1 MTATVFAPGSIG
13 NCGPGFDVLGL
24 AIEAVGDRIGVEL
37 TDGDA
42 RVAAVTGRDAELV
55 PLDPHRNA
63 ASLAATAWLR
73 AHGDGRNAI
82 VSIDKGLPVSG
93 GLGGSAASSVGGAFA
108 AALAM
113 GIEHPDPLAVVAAA
127 LEGEVAVAGRHLD
140 NIAPCV
146 VGGLALVLSL
156 RPANVVAL
164 RVAADWRLA
173 LVTPDV
179 RVETKAARELLPAT
193 SGRALWVQQ
202 MANTAAVVHAFAT
215 GDAALLHLAFD
226 DLYAEPRRAP
236 LIPRFN
242 EVKRA
247 ALHAGAL
254 GCTISGSGPTLVAI
268 CEDDD
273 VARRAAAAMQAA
285 FGDIAA
291 TSLVSPIAKKGVRI
305 WSAAAMPPLSE
316 RRHGR
321 RTPQS

>member
-1 MTATVFAPGSIG
+1 MNATVFAPGSIG

-24 AIEAVGDRIGVEL
+24 AIEAVGDRVGVEL

-63 ASLAATAWLR
+63 AWLAATAWLR
-73 AHGDGRNAI
+73 AHGDARNAV
-82 VSIDKGLPVSG
+82 VSIDKGLPVAG
-93 GLGGSAASSVGGAFA
+93 GLGGSAASSVGGAYA

-236 LIPRFN
+236 LIPRFP

-247 ALHAGAL
+247 AMQAGAL
-254 GCTISGSGPTLVAI
+254 GCAISGSGPTLAAI
-268 CEDDD
+268 CETDD

-285 FGDIAA
+285 FGDIASTA
-291 TSLVSPIAKKGVRI
+291 IVSPIARKGVR
-305 WSAAAMPPLSE
+305 
-316 RRHGR
+316 RV
-321 RTPQS
+321 

>member
-24 AIEAVGDRIGVEL
+24 AVEAIGDRVTVAL

-42 RVAAVTGRDAELV
+42 RVDAVTGRDAALV

-63 ASLAATAWLR
+63 AWLAATAWLR
-73 AHGDGRNAI
+73 AHGEARNAVI
-82 VSIDKGLPVSG
+82 TIDKGLPVAG

-113 GIEHPDPLAVVAAA
+113 GIENPDPLDVVAAA

-156 RPANVVAL
+156 RPPNVVKL
-164 RVAADWRLA
+164 DVAADWRLA

-179 RVETKAARELLPAT
+179 RVETKQARELLPAT

-215 GDAALLHLAFD
+215 GDAALLRLAFD
-226 DLYAEPRRAP
+226 DLYAEPRRAA
-236 LIPRFN
+236 LIPRFP
-242 EVKRA
+242 EAKRA
-247 ALHAGAL
+247 AMLAGAL
-254 GCTISGSGPTLVAI
+254 GCAISGSGPTLAAI
-268 CEDDD
+268 CATDA
-273 VARRAAAAMQAA
+273 VARAAAGAMQAA
-285 FGDIAA
+285 FGDIASTA
-291 TSLVSPIAKKGVRI
+291 IVSPIAREGVR
-305 WSAAAMPPLSE
+305 
-316 RRHGR
+316 RV
-321 RTPQS
+321 

>member
-1 MTATVFAPGSIG
+1 MTAATVFAPGSIG

-24 AIEAVGDRIGVEL
+24 AIEAVGDRVTIEL
-37 TDGDA
+37 TEGDA
-42 RVAAVTGRDAELV
+42 RVAAVTGRDAALV

-63 ASLAATAWLR
+63 AWLAATAWLR
-73 AHGDGRNAI
+73 AHGERRNA
-82 VSIDKGLPVSG
+82 VVTIDKGLPVAG

-113 GIEHPDPLAVVAAA
+113 GDEHPDPLAVVAAA

-156 RPANVVAL
+156 RPANVVKL
-164 RVAADWRLA
+164 TVAADWRLA

-202 MANTAAVVHAFAT
+202 MANTAAVVHAFAA
-215 GDAALLHLAFD
+215 GDAALLRLAFD

-236 LIPRFN
+236 LIPRFP
-242 EVKRA
+242 EAKRA
-247 ALHAGAL
+247 AMNAGAL
-254 GCTISGSGPTLVAI
+254 GCAISGSGPTLAAI
-268 CEDDD
+268 CETDEI
-273 VARRAAAAMQAA
+273 ARRAAGAMQVA
-285 FGDIAA
+285 FGDIASTA
-291 TSLVSPIAKKGVRI
+291 IVSAISWEGVR
-305 WSAAAMPPLSE
+305 
-316 RRHGR
+316 RV
-321 RTPQS
+321 

>member
-1 MTATVFAPGSIG
+1 MNATVFAPGSIG

-24 AIEAVGDRIGVEL
+24 AVEAVGDRVSVEL
-37 TDGDA
+37 TEGDA
-42 RVAAVTGRDAELV
+42 RVAEVTGRDAGLV

-63 ASLAATAWLR
+63 AWLAATAWLR
-73 AHGDGRNAI
+73 AHGDARNAI
-82 VSIDKGLPVSG
+82 VSIDKGLPVAG
-93 GLGGSAASSVGGAFA
+93 GLGGSAASSVGGAYA

-164 RVAADWRLA
+164 KVAADWRLA

-215 GDAALLHLAFD
+215 GDGALLHLAFD

-236 LIPRFN
+236 LIPRFP

-247 ALHAGAL
+247 AMRAGAL

-268 CEDDD
+268 CETDEI
-273 VARRAAAAMQAA
+273 ARRAGDAMQAA
-285 FGDIAA
+285 FGDITSAA
-291 TSLVSPIAKKGVRI
+291 VVSEIARRGVR
-305 WSAAAMPPLSE
+305 AV
-316 RRHGR
+316 
-321 RTPQS
+321 